1 LKAGKIPGSVSLGAY
16 VFISIFILRLIV
28 LARLTASSF
37 LMPTQGDMHF
47 YDAWARRILQ
57 GQLTDHQAFYGLPG
71 YPYLLAL
78 LYKIFGYSPFA
89 PGFLQAMLDAGTA
102 LILYKLGA
110 SLFSAESEG
119 ISPPSPHPEWNF
131 FQHNRGKLIGAIAA
145 LGWGFFV
152 PAQAYSV
159 ILMPTSWL
167 IFIFWFVIWRLVKN
181 DRTPA
186 FIECL
191 LLGLLIGITATGI
204 ATILFLI
211 PLVLV
216 ALVIK
221 AALGKEFRSVLVAS
235 LLLLAGVAFG
245 TSPAWLHNYF
255 VARDPVF
262 LSAHSGINFWIG
274 NNPVANGY
282 PRFPPGLRAGQAA
295 MLQDSITGAETALG
309 RPLKRS
315 EVSAYWSAQAKNYIA
330 RNFRDWLRLLGRK
343 AHNFWSAFQYDDLSI
358 ISNLRE
364 QGIIFPGLY
373 FGIVAAFGIPGMFLA
388 WRAAPA
394 SRWLTAAIL
403 LQMISLLPVFVTE
416 RYRMAAVPGLM
427 LFAAFG
433 LGVFW
438 QSCATSALR
447 PIVIYFALLLCST
460 IVVALPQRDPSLWA
474 LDAYNSGWQALESGN
489 LPLAQKKLQL
499 AFAYVPNNP
508 ETNFA
513 LGNLRLAQG
522 DPAAATLFYRAT
534 LTYDPRHKGALNNLG
549 VTALEDHRNTE
560 AETWFRQALAQDP
573 RDAKTHYLLATTL
586 SAEGNAAAAKSE
598 IDRAVE
604 LAPTQPEFTSLKA
617 KIDKSLAP

>member
-1 LKAGKIPGSVSLGAY
+1 MKEGKLPASVPLSAY
-16 VFISIFILRLIV
+16 VFISIFLLRLIV

-37 LMPTQGDMHF
+37 LIPTRGDMHF

-57 GQLTDHQAFYGLPG
+57 GELTDHQAFYGLPG

-89 PGFLQAMLDAGTA
+89 PGFLQAMLDAGTG

-110 SLFSAESEG
+110 SLFSAESEV
-119 ISPPSPHPEWNF
+119 ISPASPVPEWNF
-131 FQHNRGKLIGAIAA
+131 FRHHRGELIGAIAA

-152 PAQAYSV
+152 PAQAYSI

-167 IFIFWFVIWRLVKN
+167 IFIFWLVIWRLVKN
-181 DRTPA
+181 DRAPA
-186 FIECL
+186 FVECL

-211 PLVLV
+211 PLVLI

-221 AALGKEFRSVLVAS
+221 ASLGREFRSVLVAA

-245 TSPAWLHNYF
+245 TTPAWLHNYF

-315 EVSAYWSAQAKNYIA
+315 EVSAYWSTQAKNYIA
-330 RNFRDWLRLLGRK
+330 GNFRDWLRLLGRK

-373 FGIVAAFGIPGMFLA
+373 FGIVAALGIPGMFLA
-388 WRAAPA
+388 WRTALA

-433 LGVFW
+433 LSVLW
-438 QSCATSALR
+438 QSCAAAAFR
-447 PIVIYFALLLCST
+447 RVVIYFALLLCST
-460 IVVALPQRDPSLWA
+460 IIVALPQRDPSLWA
-474 LDAYNSGWQALESGN
+474 LDAYNSGWQALESGD
-489 LPLAQKKLQL
+489 LSLAQEKLQL

-522 DPAAATLFYRAT
+522 DPAAASSFYHSTLN
-534 LTYDPRHKGALNNLG
+534 YDSRHKGALNNLG
-549 VTALEDHRNTE
+549 VVALENHHPAE
-560 AETWFRQALAQDP
+560 AETWFGQALEQNP
-573 RDAKTHYLLATTL
+573 RDAKTHYLLARTL
-586 SAEGNAAAAKSE
+586 STEGKTAAAKFE

-604 LAPTQPEFTSLKA
+604 LAPAQPEFVSLKA